1 LQASLDPKEFQDL
14 LDELKAS
21 RASRETAWDILQELR
36 SILNE
41 HGVVLAPPA
50 QRISAADP
58 SKNVHPILFQGG
70 SNLLLTLQQSE
81 RGIKGWLWSL
91 II

>member
-1 LQASLDPKEFQDL
+1 MNTASFSRRL
-14 LDELKAS
+14 L
-21 RASRETAWDILQELR
+21 
-36 SILNE
+36 
-41 HGVVLAPPA
+41 